1 VELNISSNLT
11 KSKNLISGKSPP
23 NGLSCS
29 VQVSYTVEAL
39 IFLAFAP
46 FALDPLPLRLFLL
59 LFQLLFTISRKIEV
73 LDRLHTS

>member
-1 VELNISSNLT
+1 VESNISSNLT

-29 VQVSYTVEAL
+29 GHVSNSVEAL

-46 FALDPLPLRLFLL
+46 FSLNPLPLVRR
-59 LFQLLFTISRKIEV
+59 SKPAE
-73 LDRLHTS
+73 SSE